1 MPRGMRLESLSD
13 AELAR
18 RCRGGD
24 EGAWTA
30 LVERFTPLVYRL
42 AVRMLRDGAEA
53 EDVSQEVFL
62 RMHRSFD
69 RYDPT
74 RPLAPWVARTA
85 YHASLRRLERAGG
98 RDVTVG
104 EDVLRAVPDDRAPSP
119 EDGAATGESTAL
131 VLRAL
136 HELPAQDRA
145 LLDLRYREGLS
156 DTEVAEATGMPVNT
170 VKTRI
175 FRARRRLREWLAPFL
190 GRAPARS
197 APDRRAAP

>member
-1 MPRGMRLESLSD
+1 MRLESLSD

-18 RCRGGD
+18 RCRRGD
-24 EGAWTA
+24 PGAWRA

-62 RMHRSFD
+62 RMHRSLD
-69 RYDPT
+69 QYDPT

-85 YHASLRRLERAGG
+85 YNACLRRLERAP
-98 RDVTVG
+98 RRSVTASDD
-104 EDVLRAVPDDRAPSP
+104 ELLAVPDDRARSP
-119 EDGAATGESTAL
+119 EESAATGEATAL

-136 HELPAQDRA
+136 RDLSAQDRA

-156 DTEVAEATGMPVNT
+156 DAEVAEATGMPVNT

-175 FRARRRLREWLAPFL
+175 FRARGRLREWLAPLL
-190 GRAPARS
+190 GRAGPRR
-197 APDRRAAP
+197 APDRRATP

>member
-1 MPRGMRLESLSD
+1 MRLESLSD

-18 RCRGGD
+18 RCRRGD
-24 EGAWTA
+24 EAAWTA

-74 RPLAPWVARTA
+74 RPLGPWVARTA
-85 YHASLRRLERAGG
+85 YHACLRRLERAGPRG
-98 RDVTVG
+98 DVTHRDD
-104 EDVLRAVPDDRAPSP
+104 EIRAVPDDRAPNP
-119 EDGAATGESTAL
+119 EESAATGEATAL

-136 HELPAQDRA
+136 HDLPAQDRA

-175 FRARRRLREWLAPFL
+175 FRARGRLREWLAPLL
-190 GRAPARS
+190 GGAEAPG
-197 APDRRAAP
+197 APDRRTSR

>member
-1 MPRGMRLESLSD
+1 MRLETLTD

-18 RCRGGD
+18 RCRRG
-24 EGAWTA
+24 EPGAWRA
-30 LVERFTPLVYRL
+30 LIERFTPLVYRL

-74 RPLAPWVARTA
+74 RPLAPWVARTTYNA
-85 YHASLRRLERAGG
+85 CLRRLETAPRRALA
-98 RDVTVG
+98 DDP
-104 EDVLRAVPDDRAPSP
+104 EVLDAIPDDRARSP
-119 EDGAATGESTAL
+119 EDGAASGEASAM

-136 HELPAQDRA
+136 EDLPAQDRA

-156 DTEVAEATGMPVNT
+156 DAEVAEATGMPVNT

-175 FRARRRLREWLAPFL
+175 FRSRARLRGWLAPL
-190 GRAPARS
+190 L
-197 APDRRAAP
+197 RRTTP

>member
-1 MPRGMRLESLSD
+1 MRLESLSD

-18 RCRGGD
+18 RCRRGD
-24 EGAWTA
+24 PGAWRA

-62 RMHRSFD
+62 KMHRSFGQ
-69 RYDPT
+69 YDPT

-85 YHASLRRLERAGG
+85 YNACLRRLERAPRRG
-98 RDVTVG
+98 VTDG
-104 EDVLRAVPDDRAPSP
+104 DDALHAVADEQARSP
-119 EDGAATGESTAL
+119 EEDAATSEAAAL

-136 HELPAQDRA
+136 HDLSAQDRA

-175 FRARRRLREWLAPFL
+175 FRARGRLRAWLAPVL
-190 GRAPARS
+190 QRAGARG
-197 APDRRAAP
+197 APDGSTTP